1 MPVLTSPNNP
11 PDRLPVV
18 RYCRDLVV
26 AGQPVHAC
34 VINLTAAFLEQ
45 LWDDDEESDGEAVE
59 SES

>member
-1 MPVLTSPNNP
+1 MIPLATLPSEAP
-11 PDRLPVV
+11 RLPVV

-45 LWDDDEESDGEAVE
+45 LYSDPDDDAQPVIG
-59 SES
+59 

>member
-1 MPVLTSPNNP
+1 MSSPMMPVLTSPSEP
-11 PDRLPVV
+11 PRLPVV

-45 LWDDDEESDGEAVE
+45 LFDDDGG
-59 SES
+59 

>member
-1 MPVLTSPNNP
+1 MSSPMIPLATSPSEP
-11 PDRLPVV
+11 PRLPVV

-45 LWDDDEESDGEAVE
+45 LWDDNDTVTA
-59 SES
+59 

>member
-1 MPVLTSPNNP
+1 MTPVLTLPNSLP
-11 PDRLPVV
+11 ARLPVV

-45 LWDDDEESDGEAVE
+45 LGSDPDA
-59 SES
+59 

>member
-1 MPVLTSPNNP
+1 MIPTLTLPNNL
-11 PDRLPVV
+11 PDHLPVV

-45 LWDDDEESDGEAVE
+45 LYGDPEERDTITTD
-59 SES
+59 

>member
-1 MPVLTSPNNP
+1 MTLLATLPSKAPH
-11 PDRLPVV
+11 LPVV

-45 LWDDDEESDGEAVE
+45 LYGDPEERDTITTD
-59 SES
+59 